1 MSARGSR
8 FLLPGWASAGE
19 ARGGRRRGSPDLVLG
34 DLRRGRGALSLPT
47 MPCDCPRGTAGA
59 DESHAGNSCCSAGP
73 PRPPSPLCLSPLPG
87 GPSSARPVAPAPE
100 RGRGVSRAPSQR
112 RVLARRTPGAPG
124 RGAAREIKALVAGCA
139 AAQSCPRP
147 PIYSRGPGPRCSQQV
162 ALPAHSLL
170 PCGSFASSEL
180 LPSPSET
187 DAVNTG
193 QNTGRRPNHLAF
205 PTSPLLPAL
214 GLDDGRE

>member
-19 ARGGRRRGSPDLVLG
+19 ARGGRQRGCPDLVLG
-34 DLRRGRGALSLPT
+34 DLRGGRSALSLPT

-100 RGRGVSRAPSQR
+100 RGREWRGY
-112 RVLARRTPGAPG
+112 PG
-124 RGAAREIKALVAGCA
+124 RHPSAGSWPA
-139 AAQSCPRP
+139 VHLGRRDA
-147 PIYSRGPGPRCSQQV
+147 GPRARLRPSWRDVRSHNLVHGGLFIAEGRARGALSRWHCQPALCSPAV
-162 ALPAHSLL
+162 ASPHQNSCLLL
-170 PCGSFASSEL
+170 PKR
-180 LPSPSET
+180 T
-187 DAVNTG
+187 
-193 QNTGRRPNHLAF
+193 R
-205 PTSPLLPAL
+205 
-214 GLDDGRE
+214 